1 MGCRPSNRRM
11 STSQFID
18 GGQILCA
25 PDCSFDTSSCNGL
38 GCVDGAECDAGRVRP
53 GRNAEC
59 SLSNVSLEV
68 MFARALGE
76 LRVGPVRSVYRH
88 DLLGRRHLRL
98 LRDLWST
105 RHRLQVDRI
114 GAGWRYHSAMPRDV
128 ERLLRS
134 LTPALALLGA
144 CEPAPGG
151 DTAAPARA
159 TAKPVAEEKPA
170 AEKKPVAEE
179 KAAVEKKPVA
189 EEKAVA
195 EEKPMVEEKPV
206 VEKKPVVKPPPFE
219 RAVPQREPRPTC
231 PTTTTCID
239 QARAKASA
247 PKGATI
253 SLGCPTDTS
262 AVPSSFGASFNETE
276 TKSARASGS
285 ADTCCYSFTEPCPGG
300 RSLLDEARRPVTARM
315 AAGDS
320 WSVETTPLEG
330 PAQARALAAQAWL
343 EDAATEHASVA
354 SFGRVALELMSLA
367 GPPELIAGAH
377 QAALD
382 ELEHTRIC
390 LGLARASGA
399 EPVEPGALPAVP
411 QREADLARFAADTFI
426 EGCVGETVAALMV
439 TRAARVAA
447 PSIRSQLERIADDET
462 QHAALAWRMIAWA
475 VKRGGAPVLD
485 AVEAAARDARR
496 DVPSS
501 LPAKDGQ
508 PALRRLGRL
517 DAHGLAVACRDAWRD
532 LIDPM
537 LASLAQRGRKP
548 ASAVSTSTTT

>member
-1 MGCRPSNRRM
+1 MP
-11 STSQFID
+11 
-18 GGQILCA
+18 
-25 PDCSFDTSSCNGL
+25 
-38 GCVDGAECDAGRVRP
+38 CD
-53 GRNAEC
+53 
-59 SLSNVSLEV
+59 
-68 MFARALGE
+68 
-76 LRVGPVRSVYRH
+76 
-88 DLLGRRHLRL
+88 
-98 LRDLWST
+98 
-105 RHRLQVDRI
+105 I
-114 GAGWRYHSAMPRDV
+114 

-144 CEPAPGG
+144 CEPAAGG
-151 DTAAPARA
+151 DTAAPQAPA
-159 TAKPVAEEKPA
+159 TAKPVVEKEPVMEE
-170 AEKKPVAEE
+170 KPVAEKE
-179 KAAVEKKPVA
+179 PVVEEKPVA
-189 EEKAVA
+189 
-195 EEKPMVEEKPV
+195 EEKPV

-219 RAVPQREPRPTC
+219 RAVPEREPRPTC

-239 QARAKASA
+239 QATAKAWA

-285 ADTCCYSFTEPCPGG
+285 ADTCCYSYTEPCPGG
-300 RSLLDEARRPVTARM
+300 RALLDEARRPVTAPM
-315 AAGDS
+315 ASGQS
-320 WSVETTPLEG
+320 WSVETTPLGG

-377 QAALD
+377 RAALD

-390 LGLARASGA
+390 LGLARACGA
-399 EPVEPGALPAVP
+399 KPVEPGALRAVP

-439 TRAARVAA
+439 TRAARDAD
-447 PSIRSQLERIADDET
+447 PSIRAPLERIADDET
-462 QHAALAWRMIAWA
+462 QHAALAWRMVAWA

-485 AVEAAARDARR
+485 AVEAAARGARR

-517 DAHGLAVACRDAWRD
+517 DAHGLAVARRDAWRD